1 MSFVRYLLL
10 GMLQFGYASA
20 ALAEGDVTVGEA
32 VFKKCMACHNFD
44 PAQKRVGPHLAGII
58 GRKAA
63 SVEGFA
69 YSKIMKTKGTEG
81 VVWDEATLSAYL
93 KDPKAFATGTKMAFA
108 GLKKDEDIANLIAY
122 LKSDP
127 KPK

>member
-1 MSFVRYLLL
+1 MSLVRFVLV
-10 GMLQFGYASA
+10 GALQLAFATG
-20 ALAEGDVTVGEA
+20 ALAEGDAAAGET
-32 VFKKCMACHNFD
+32 VFKKCTACHNFD
-44 PAQKRVGPHLAGII
+44 PAQKRVGPHLVGII

-69 YSKIMKTKGTEG
+69 YSEVMKTKGTEG
-81 VVWDEATLSAYL
+81 VVWDEATLGTYL
-93 KDPKAFATGTKMAFA
+93 KDPKAFAKGTKMAFA
-108 GLKKDEDIANLIAY
+108 GIKDDTDLANLIAY

>member
-1 MSFVRYLLL
+1 MKSLMIGFAVLAT
-10 GMLQFGYASA
+10 GFSTQAS
-20 ALAEGDVTVGEA
+20 AEGDAAAGET

-44 PAQKRVGPHLAGII
+44 PAQKRVGPHLVALV
-58 GRKAA
+58 GRKAT
-63 SVEGFA
+63 SVEGYA
-69 YSKIMKTKGTEG
+69 YSEAMKTKGTEG
-81 VVWDEATLSAYL
+81 VVWDEATLTTYL
-93 KDPKAFATGTKMAFA
+93 KDPKAFVPGTKMAFA

>member
-1 MSFVRYLLL
+1 MKSLTIGFAVL
-10 GMLQFGYASA
+10 A
-20 ALAEGDVTVGEA
+20 AGFSTQAFAEGDAAAGET

-44 PAQKRVGPHLAGII
+44 PAQKRVGPHLVGVV

-63 SVEGFA
+63 SVEGYA
-69 YSKIMKTKGTEG
+69 YSEAMKAKGTEG
-81 VVWDEATLSAYL
+81 AVWDEATLTTYL
-93 KDPKAFATGTKMAFA
+93 KAPKAFVAGTKMSFA
-108 GLKKDEDIANLIAY
+108 GLKEDGDIANLIAY

>member
-1 MSFVRYLLL
+1 MRITAFLLAVVL
-10 GMLQFGYASA
+10 PHTYATASQ
-20 ALAEGDVTVGEA
+20 AEGDASAGET

-69 YSKIMKTKGTEG
+69 YSEIMKTKGTEG
-81 VVWDEATLSAYL
+81 VVWDEATLTAYL
-93 KDPKAFATGTKMAFA
+93 KDPKAFAKGTKMAFA
-108 GLKKDEDIANLIAY
+108 GIKDDADIANLIAY